1 MAYTWPWGHLNT
13 PLKSNDNANL
23 RPNNFRCTV
32 LMFAD
37 CISFTELYMLCKWL
51 DYDSFWFAYSVG
63 SSHLKWKE
71 WYNLKPTVVTYI
83 NYVRLHVKNG
93 LTRYK
98 NSTLLTGWRRVIHIM
113 QIAILRVIYSNK
125 LTNNAR
131 CSNHFN
137 LS

>member
-1 MAYTWPWGHLNT
+1 MADTWPWGHLNT

-23 RPNNFRCTV
+23 RPNNFRCMV

-71 WYNLKPTVVTYI
+71 WCNLKPTVVTYI
-83 NYVRLHVKNG
+83 NYVRLHVKND

-98 NSTLLTGWRRVIHIM
+98 NYILLTRWRKVIHNIL
-113 QIAILRVIYSNK
+113 IANVILQYDYRLILFK
-125 LTNNAR
+125 L
-131 CSNHFN
+131 
-137 LS
+137 LI